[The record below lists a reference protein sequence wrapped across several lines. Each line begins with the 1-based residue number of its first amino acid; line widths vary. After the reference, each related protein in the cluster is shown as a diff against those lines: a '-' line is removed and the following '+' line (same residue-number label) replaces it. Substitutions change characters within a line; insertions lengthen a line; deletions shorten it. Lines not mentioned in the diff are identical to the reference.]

1 MLSGLSTGREEVT
14 QRAKGIVVQRERER
28 EYGMKGLKRQQ
39 EEGEH
44 QKGLCRSGSAFL
56 DGPGHSVMTKI
67 S

>member
-1 MLSGLSTGREEVT
+1 MLSGLSTGRE
-14 QRAKGIVVQRERER
+14 RSPRGRKGLWSRERER